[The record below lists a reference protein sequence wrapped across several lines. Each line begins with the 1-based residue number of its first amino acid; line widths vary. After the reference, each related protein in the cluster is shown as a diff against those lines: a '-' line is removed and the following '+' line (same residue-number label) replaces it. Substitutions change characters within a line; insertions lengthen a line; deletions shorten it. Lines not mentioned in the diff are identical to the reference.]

1 MGSVVETLAAVV
13 LGERDSD
20 DRDERAHSDE
30 HRHAR
35 VLVAVGDDRRRDER
49 HGAARD
55 RGAHL
60 VAEGGAGVAHVG
72 RERLGEERAENRAI
86 ARPDDRETDHH
97 RDQQPREGLL
107 VHHPEEGEGVQGHR
121 DGAADEHLLA
131 PDPIRQATPE
141 EHRRDREHGRDEH
154 GVERLDT
161 VVAEGVHRV
170 RDREGGEQEE
180 GRGLDELRE
189 EHLAPDRERR
199 RAGRGRRALP
209 PKVEGRDTLRLPSSI
224 GRRPR
229 RTPPNPASC
238 TTPTDRWPPPS
249 ACRYPSPA
257 GGRSPSSTGSSWP
270 GREPPS
276 SRESSA
282 TASRHPARR
291 RRATAERARL
301 VAMSTELLDL
311 ARTIALEAG
320 RLAARRRREGV
331 EVAATKSS
339 IVDVVTA
346 ADREVEELIRARIEA
361 ARPHD
366 AILGEEGGA
375 TGGSSGVTWVVDPID
390 GTVNYLYGVPHYAI
404 SIAVVEGDPDPAGW
418 TSLAGVVVNP
428 AIDEVY

>member
-1 MGSVVETLAAVV
+1 
-13 LGERDSD
+13 
-20 DRDERAHSDE
+20 
-30 HRHAR
+30 
-35 VLVAVGDDRRRDER
+35 
-49 HGAARD
+49 
-55 RGAHL
+55 
-60 VAEGGAGVAHVG
+60 AGVAHVG

-121 DGAADEHLLA
+121 DGAADEHLLS
-131 PDPIRQATPE
+131 P
-141 EHRRDREHGRDEH
+141 
-154 GVERLDT
+154 
-161 VVAEGVHRV
+161 
-170 RDREGGEQEE
+170 
-180 GRGLDELRE
+180 
-189 EHLAPDRERR
+189 
-199 RAGRGRRALP
+199 
-209 PKVEGRDTLRLPSSI
+209 
-224 GRRPR
+224 

-238 TTPTDRWPPPS
+238 TTPTDQWPPPS

-339 IVDVVTA
+339 IV
-346 ADREVEELIRARIEA
+346 
-361 ARPHD
+361 
-366 AILGEEGGA
+366 
-375 TGGSSGVTWVVDPID
+375 
-390 GTVNYLYGVPHYAI
+390 
-404 SIAVVEGDPDPAGW
+404 
-418 TSLAGVVVNP
+418 
-428 AIDEVY
+428 